1 MLIQLENFSYI
12 CYYFLC
18 ISNDFLYFHIF
29 AGVLMNNEPVT
40 EIMAILAL
48 QLGIILF
55 VVRICGKLAKKLK
68 IPQVLGELLAG
79 VVIGPYALGSIAFPG
94 FPQGFFPLHTGALAV
109 STELYAF
116 ASIASVILLF
126 ASGLETDIGLFLRY
140 SVAGGVIGISGVAV
154 SFILGDLI
162 GVLLMP
168 GAAFLSPACLFMGI
182 LSTATSVGI
191 TARILS
197 DQKKMDSP
205 EGVTILAAAV
215 FDDVL
220 GIIALAVVLGIVAV
234 ITGGQDAGGSIGA
247 SKILTIAGKAFGIW
261 LGFTALGLV
270 FSKKIAGFLKSF
282 KFSFDFSILGL
293 GLALLLAGI
302 FEKQGL
308 AMIIGAYIAGL
319 SLSRTDIAA
328 VIQERIRGLYEFFV
342 PVFFAVMGMM
352 VNVREILSAPVLV
365 FGCLYTLMAI
375 LAKIAGCGGPALLL
389 GFNGRGA
396 IRIGIGM
403 VPRGEVALIIAGIGL
418 ASGIL
423 DNRLFAVVILMTLL
437 TTLAAPPLLN
447 IALKLKGAGTRKPVK
462 DNDSVTAI
470 WEFSSPGIS
479 GLVIDALLKDL
490 KGEGFYVQMMNIDEG
505 LSQAR
510 KDDIALSIT
519 GEENTV
525 TIETAG
531 KDMPFV
537 KTAVYEVIVGFHD
550 AIQKLK
556 ESSDPKALK
565 KDLLGMD
572 GRTREDLLSFI
583 CPECISL
590 DLKGETK
597 EEIIGE
603 LVDLLAY
610 RGKLLDRNLVL
621 KDVLERETT
630 MSTAMQDGIALPH
643 AKSDGTDDL
652 AVSVGIKKEGVD
664 FDSLDGEKSRLF
676 ILVVSPRKVSGP
688 HVQFL
693 AAIGAVL
700 NSGTA
705 REDVINAD
713 SAETAVRLFRKRQY
727 EVKGTEE

>member
-1 MLIQLENFSYI
+1 
-12 CYYFLC
+12 
-18 ISNDFLYFHIF
+18 
-29 AGVLMNNEPVT
+29 
-40 EIMAILAL
+40 MAVLAL

-55 VVRICGKLAKKLK
+55 VVRICGKIAKRFK

-79 VVIGPYALGSIAFPG
+79 VIIGPYALGSVSFPG
-94 FPQGFFPLHTGALAV
+94 FPQGLFPLHSGALAV

-116 ASIASVILLF
+116 ASVASIVLLF

-140 SVAGGVIGISGVAV
+140 SVAGGVIGIGGVVV
-154 SFILGDLI
+154 SFVLGDLT
-162 GVLLMP
+162 GVLLLP
-168 GAAFLSPACLFMGI
+168 GAAFMSPACLFMGI

-234 ITGGQDAGGSIGA
+234 ITEGQGAGGSLRA
-247 SKILTIAGKAFGIW
+247 SLILAIAGKAFGIW

-270 FSKKIAGFLKSF
+270 FSKRIAGFLKSF

-293 GLALLLAGI
+293 GLALVLAGI

-319 SLSRTDIAA
+319 SLSRTDIVA

-352 VNVREILSAPVLV
+352 VNLHEIASAPVLV
-365 FGCLYTLMAI
+365 FGLFYTLTAS
-375 LAKIAGCGGPALLL
+375 LAKVGGCGGPALLL
-389 GFNGRGA
+389 GVNGRGA
-396 IRIGIGM
+396 LRIGVGM

-423 DNRLFAVVILMTLL
+423 DNRLFAIIILMTLI
-437 TTLAAPPLLN
+437 TTLAAPPLLS
-447 IALKLKGAGTRKPVK
+447 LTLRLKGAGTRKPVR
-462 DNDSVTAI
+462 DNDSASAD

-510 KDDIALSIT
+510 KDDIAISIT
-519 GEENTV
+519 GAENTV

-531 KDMPFV
+531 KNMPFV
-537 KTAVYEVIVGFHD
+537 KTAMYEVIVGLHD
-550 AIQKLK
+550 AIEKLK
-556 ESSDPKALK
+556 ESSDPRALK
-565 KDLLGMD
+565 KDLFNMDGMNNMD
-572 GRTREDLLSFI
+572 GRAREDLLSLI
-583 CPECISL
+583 CPECTSL
-590 DLKGETK
+590 DLKGGAK
-597 EEIIGE
+597 DEIIRE

-610 RGKLLDRNLVL
+610 RGRLLDRNLVL
-621 KDVLERETT
+621 KDVLEREKT

-643 AKSDGTDDL
+643 AKSGGVDDL
-652 AVSVGIKKEGVD
+652 AVAVGIKRDGVD
-664 FDSLDGEKSRLF
+664 FDSLDGEKSRIF
-676 ILVVSPRKVSGP
+676 ILVVSPRKTSGP

-693 AAIGAVL
+693 AAIGTVL
-700 NSGTA
+700 NDA
-705 REDVINAD
+705 AVREELINAG
-713 SAETAVRLFRKRQY
+713 SVETVVRLLRKEKRRG
-727 EVKGTEE
+727 EGEESEA

>member
-1 MLIQLENFSYI
+1 
-12 CYYFLC
+12 
-18 ISNDFLYFHIF
+18 
-29 AGVLMNNEPVT
+29 MNNEPVT
-40 EIMAILAL
+40 EIMAVLAL
-48 QLGIILF
+48 QLGIVLF
-55 VVRICGKLAKKLK
+55 VVRICGKLAKRFK
-68 IPQVLGELLAG
+68 IPQVLEELLAG
-79 VVIGPYALGSIAFPG
+79 VIIGPYALGSIAFPG
-94 FPQGFFPLHTGALAV
+94 FPHGFFPLHSGSLAV

-116 ASIASVILLF
+116 ASIASIVLLF

-140 SVAGGVIGISGVAV
+140 SVAGGVIGIGGVVA
-154 SFILGDLI
+154 SFALGDLI
-162 GVLLMP
+162 GVFLLPDATFM
-168 GAAFLSPACLFMGI
+168 SPACLFMGI

-234 ITGGQDAGGSIGA
+234 IAGGQGAGGSLRA
-247 SKILTIAGKAFGIW
+247 SGILAIAGKAFGIW
-261 LGFTALGLV
+261 LGFTTLGLV

-282 KFSFDFSILGL
+282 KSSFDFSILGL
-293 GLALLLAGI
+293 GIALILAGI

-352 VNVREILSAPVLV
+352 VDLREIASLPVLI
-365 FGCLYTLMAI
+365 FGCIYTLTAI
-375 LAKIAGCGGPALLL
+375 LAKIVGCGGPALLL

-396 IRIGIGM
+396 LRIGIGM
-403 VPRGEVALIIAGIGL
+403 VPRGEVALIISGIGL

-423 DNRLFAVVILMTLL
+423 DNRLFAVIILMTLI
-437 TTLAAPPLLN
+437 TTLAAPPLLS
-447 IALKLKGAGTRKPVK
+447 LTLRVKGAGTRKPIK
-462 DNDSVTAI
+462 DNDSAAAV
-470 WEFSSPGIS
+470 WKFSSAGIS
-479 GLVIDALLKDL
+479 GLVIDALLNDL

-519 GEENTV
+519 ETEYAV

-531 KDMPFV
+531 KDMPFI
-537 KTAVYEVIVGFHD
+537 KTAMYEVIVELHD

-556 ESSDPKALK
+556 DSSDPQTLK
-565 KDLLGMD
+565 KDLLSMD
-572 GRTREDLLSFI
+572 GRTRGDLLSLI
-583 CPECISL
+583 CPECTSL
-590 DLKGETK
+590 DLKGGAK
-597 EEIIGE
+597 YEIIGE

-610 RGKLLDRNLVL
+610 RGRLLDRNLVF
-621 KDVLERETT
+621 KDVLEREKT

-643 AKSDGTDDL
+643 AKSDGIDDL
-652 AVSVGIKKEGVD
+652 AVAVGIKRDGVD
-664 FDSLDGEKSRLF
+664 FDSLDGEKSRIF
-676 ILVVSPRKVSGP
+676 ILVVSPRKDPGP

-693 AAIGAVL
+693 AAIGTVL
-700 NSGTA
+700 NDA
-705 REDVINAD
+705 AVREELINAG
-713 SAETAVRLFRKRQY
+713 SAETAVRLLRKEKGRRAK
-727 EVKGTEE
+727 EEIAVKE